1 MWPKNF
7 LLKFG
12 GGFFLIATSLAA
24 ANLLSDFLTR
34 HALVASI
41 GAGTLGSLTFLGVL
55 LAKRAARV
63 KKANL
68 LARNSLYKDYDAT
81 EFEAVTAEIY
91 RQMGY
96 RAKVT
101 GKTGDLGI
109 DVLLAKDGEKIGV
122 QCKHYKKPIGPS
134 LIREFVGALEG
145 ARLEKGYFVTTSHF
159 TAGAKKAAKRSTWSI
174 KLIDGIT
181 LSQILNRIDDVFERE
196 LIPSQ
201 RWRELP
207 PLAKIGLLTFLV
219 GDVGVAVGGMV
230 YLLLTA

>member
-12 GGFFLIATSLAA
+12 GGFLLLTATLTGGYILSGFLARHV
-24 ANLLSDFLTR
+24 LLVS
-34 HALVASI
+34 V
-41 GAGTLGSLTFLGVL
+41 GAGGLASSLFLGIL
-55 LAKRAARV
+55 LAKQAARI
-63 KKANL
+63 KKADL
-68 LARNSLYKDYDAT
+68 LASDSLYEDYDAAK
-81 EFEAVTAEIY
+81 FEEVTAEIY

-96 RAKVT
+96 GAKVT
-101 GKTGDLGI
+101 GKAGDLGI
-109 DVLLAKDGEKIGV
+109 DVLLVKDGMKIGV
-122 QCKHYKKPIGPS
+122 QCKHYKNPVGPAM
-134 LIREFVGALEG
+134 IREFVGALEG

-159 TAGAKKAAKRSTWSI
+159 TTGAKKAAQRTRWSLD
-174 KLIDGIT
+174 LIDGKE
-181 LSQILNRIDDVFERE
+181 LSHMLNQIDDVFERE